1 MNTRRPDSAAP
12 LTQARRIVVK
22 VGSALLVDG
31 DTGRVNRAWLETL
44 VEDLLR
50 LRKRGQPVILVS
62 AGAIVLGRR
71 RLGLKHGALRLEES
85 QAAAAVG
92 QIRLAH
98 AYKELL
104 EGCDVTVAQVLLT
117 LEDSERRRRYLNARA
132 TLESL
137 LALGALP
144 VINENDTVATA
155 EIRYGD
161 NDRLAA
167 RVAQM
172 AGADCL
178 VLLSDVEGL
187 YSADPTRD
195 PGARFIHEVPQI
207 TPGIEAMAGRAAA
220 QVGSGGMAAK
230 MAAARIAVAAGCH
243 MCIAAGV
250 HRHPLRR
257 IEEGADCT
265 WFVPS
270 ATPAAASK
278 QWIAGT
284 LRPAGALT
292 IDAGAR
298 RALLEGRSLLPAG
311 VIAARGRFDRG
322 DTVSVLAADGA
333 EIARGIVAYS
343 DVDAARIMGRK
354 SSEIADILGFRGR
367 DEMIHRDDLVL
378 MRQELTGAV
387 WRGPARTGSTTG
399 AGARPSGLGRTRVA
413 VPLAVAGTARER
425 ATTVPADAGALCLK
439 SGNAGLLR
447 GGSESQHSS
456 RALHECLAPGLQSA
470 GLPAQCIQ
478 LVPLTDRA
486 AVGYM
491 LAGMSEYLDVIVPR
505 GGKTLVQ
512 RVQKE
517 ARGPVIGHLEG
528 NCHEYIDRR
537 PDRRL
542 AATIPT
548 D

>member
-31 DTGRVNRAWLETL
+31 ETGRINRAWLETL

-50 LRKRGQPVILVS
+50 LRKRGQRVILVS
-62 AGAIVLGRR
+62 SGAIALGRR
-71 RLGLKHGALRLEES
+71 RLGLKHGTLRLEES

-172 AGADCL
+172 VGADCL

-187 YSADPTRD
+187 YSADPNRE

-207 TPGIEAMAGRAAA
+207 TPEIEAMAGSSAS
-220 QVGSGGMAAK
+220 QVGSGGMTAK
-230 MAAARIAVAAGCH
+230 IAAARIAVAAGCH

-265 WFVPS
+265 WFVPT
-270 ATPAAASK
+270 ATPAAARK

-284 LRPAGALT
+284 LRPAGAIT
-292 IDAGAR
+292 IDAGAL

-311 VIAARGRFDRG
+311 VTGARGRFDRG
-322 DTVSVLAADGA
+322 DTVSVLSADGA
-333 EIARGIVAYS
+333 EIARGMVAYS

-378 MRQELTGAV
+378 MRQEF
-387 WRGPARTGSTTG
+387 ST
-399 AGARPSGLGRTRVA
+399 AAEP
-413 VPLAVAGTARER
+413 
-425 ATTVPADAGALCLK
+425 VPAP
-439 SGNAGLLR
+439 
-447 GGSESQHSS
+447 Q
-456 RALHECLAPGLQSA
+456 P
-470 GLPAQCIQ
+470 
-478 LVPLTDRA
+478 VP
-486 AVGYM
+486 
-491 LAGMSEYLDVIVPR
+491 
-505 GGKTLVQ
+505 
-512 RVQKE
+512 
-517 ARGPVIGHLEG
+517 
-528 NCHEYIDRR
+528 
-537 PDRRL
+537 
-542 AATIPT
+542 
-548 D
+548 